1 MMLIHLQVYS
11 TMAVVF
17 SLAST
22 TLKSLYNVLTLQDVV
37 VGLPLKRGTI
47 RYNQLLAW
55 SLYKMSH
62 GVGVQ
67 LFFN

>member
-37 VGLPLKRGTI
+37 VGLQLKCGTI

-55 SLYKMSH
+55 SLYKNVTWSRSAII
-62 GVGVQ
+62 
-67 LFFN
+67 F